1 MSKPIRVLQIV
12 TTMNRGGLETMLMNY
27 YRNIDRSKI
36 QFDFLEHRSEESDY
50 DKEIIS
56 LGGRIYR
63 IDALNPFSFKYR
75 KQLKQFFKNHP
86 EYKIVH
92 CHLDCMSSI
101 PLSYAKKV
109 GVKTR
114 IAHSHNSNQD
124 KNLKYLLKLFYRRKI
139 SKVGTDL
146 FACGDKAG
154 KWMFGNNSFLVIN
167 NAINTKNFLFDKDTS
182 NKIKEKLKLRDK
194 FVIGHVGRFNEQKNH
209 DFIIDIFKELVSI
222 NDNAR
227 LLLVGEGNLKNE
239 IEKKVED
246 LGLSQYVVFYGKC
259 DCVNRIMQAFDIF
272 LFPSLYEGLPVTMV
286 EAQANGLKCFI
297 SNKVP
302 EECIMSENVEILSL
316 EDSAVKWA
324 ESINKYSEGY
334 TRKDMLKSISDNG
347 FNIEKNS
354 KELEVFY
361 LNAYSE

>member
-1 MSKPIRVLQIV
+1 LQIV

-63 IDALNPFSFKYR
+63 IDVLNPFSFKYR
-75 KQLKQFFKNHP
+75 QQLRQFFKNHP

-101 PLSYAKKV
+101 PLSYAKKNA
-109 GVKTR
+109 VKVR
-114 IAHSHNSNQD
+114 IAHSHSSSQD
-124 KNLKYLLKLFYRRKI
+124 KNIKFLLKSFYKRRI
-139 SKVGTDL
+139 SKVATHL

-154 KWMFGNNSFLVIN
+154 KWMFGNNDFSVIN
-167 NAINTKNFLFDKDTS
+167 NAINTKDFLFNQHVRKKVREELELQ
-182 NKIKEKLKLRDK
+182 NK
-194 FVIGHVGRFNEQKNH
+194 FVIGHVGRFNEPKNH
-209 DFIIDIFKELVSI
+209 TFIINIFKELVSI
-222 NDNAR
+222 NDNAK

-246 LGLSQYVVFYGKC
+246 LGLSQYIVFYGKC

-302 EECIMSENVEILSL
+302 KECIMSENVEILSL
-316 EDSAVKWA
+316 EDTAVKWA

-334 TRKDMLKSISDNG
+334 TRKNMLKSISDNG
-347 FNIEKNS
+347 FDIEKNT
-354 KELEVFY
+354 KELEGVYFNEY
-361 LNAYSE
+361 KKSK

>member
-1 MSKPIRVLQIV
+1 MSEPIRVLQIV

-50 DKEIIS
+50 DQEIMS
-56 LGGRIYR
+56 LGGKIYR
-63 IDALNPFSFKYR
+63 ISTLNPFSFTYR
-75 KQLKQFFKNHP
+75 KELKQFFKNHP

-101 PLSYAKKV
+101 PLSYAKKAGIKV
-109 GVKTR
+109 R

-124 KNLKYLLKLFYRRKI
+124 KNLKYLLKLFYKRKI
-139 SKVGTDL
+139 NKVSTNL

-154 KWMFGNNSFLVIN
+154 KWMFGKSDFSVIN
-167 NAINTKNFLFDKDTS
+167 NAINTKDFLFDENIS
-182 NKIKEKLKLRDK
+182 NKMKEKLNLKDK

-209 DFIIDIFKELVSI
+209 SFIIDIFKELISI

-239 IEKKVED
+239 IEKKVNE
-246 LGLSQYVVFYGKC
+246 LGLSKYVIFYGKC
-259 DCVNRIMQAFDIF
+259 DHVNEIMQAFDIF

-286 EAQANGLKCFI
+286 EAQASGLKCFI

-302 EECIMSENVEILSL
+302 KECIMSDNVEILNL
-316 EDSAVKWA
+316 DDSSKKWA
-324 ESINKYSEGY
+324 NNINKYSDGY
-334 TRKDMLKSISDNG
+334 IRRDMLKSISDNG
-347 FNIEKNS
+347 FDIEKNV
-354 KELEVFY
+354 KDLEVFY
-361 LNAYSE
+361 LNASSK